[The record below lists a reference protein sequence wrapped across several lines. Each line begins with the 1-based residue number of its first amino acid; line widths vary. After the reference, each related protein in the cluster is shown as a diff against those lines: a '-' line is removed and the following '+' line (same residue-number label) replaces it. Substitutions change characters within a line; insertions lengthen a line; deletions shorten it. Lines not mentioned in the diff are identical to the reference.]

1 MAEPDTV
8 FARFWREH
16 THGSLTVDV
25 ARNHVLDDAFDQSAT
40 ESLEVKLDP
49 SNPFRASGT
58 APSARFSS
66 SGVRFKVMRHVTLG
80 PTRLQTV
87 HGREENLRAIDIA
100 AGVSF
105 ELDDASFRPK
115 ARVRILRIVSLGL
128 FPCAHVKVQRRI
140 PIAKTGFSLRLSY
153 FCPLLSLNR
162 AFQSPAR
169 LILSVD
175 DTDHYGI
182 RLTQGGLEVA
192 GNRLLDVWKGGV
204 MMGSALI
211 TLPNTL
217 DLSAAD
223 LRGEVTGPVGVKL
236 ARSGL
241 KLKFP

>member
-1 MAEPDTV
+1 MA

-25 ARNHVLDDAFDQSAT
+25 ARNHVLDDAFEQSAN
-40 ESLEVKLDP
+40 ESLLLDDP
-49 SNPFRASGT
+49 SIRASDT
-58 APSARFSS
+58 APPAPRARFSA
-66 SGVRFKVMRHVTLG
+66 SGVRFMVMRHVTLG
-80 PTRLQTV
+80 PTRLETV
-87 HGREENLRAIDIA
+87 HGREENLRAVDVA

-115 ARVRILRIVSLGL
+115 ARVRILRTLSLGL
-128 FPCAHVKVQRRI
+128 FPCAHVKIQRRI
-140 PIAKTGFSLRLSY
+140 PIAKTGFSLRASY

-162 AFQSPAR
+162 AFRSPAR

-211 TLPNTL
+211 TLPSTL
-217 DLSAAD
+217 DMSAAD